1 MQVCKSET
9 KGGNAEIAKQR
20 SQFPVENWRGEREG
34 LRCISKLVSHVME
47 ESVNT

>member
-9 KGGNAEIAKQR
+9 KGGNAEIAEQR
-20 SQFPVENWRGEREG
+20 SQFHVEKERES

-47 ESVNT
+47 ESINM